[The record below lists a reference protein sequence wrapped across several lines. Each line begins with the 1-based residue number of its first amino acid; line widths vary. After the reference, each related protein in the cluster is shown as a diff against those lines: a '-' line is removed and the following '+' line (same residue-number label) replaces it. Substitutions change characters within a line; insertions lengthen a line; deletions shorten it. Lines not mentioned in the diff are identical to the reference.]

1 VFKKS
6 SRIALATALGASV
19 LVAGSAAVPAQ
30 AKTVKACVNKSTGEL
45 RILTGKKKCKKGW
58 KKISWNKKGATG
70 PQGNPGAQ
78 GPNLSVKDSTGK
90 VLGKFL
96 GVFPQGL
103 TLLSVEIDGGA
114 YTYLPNGLLFT
125 SFMSDSPRYKTN
137 DCTGTAY
144 LTSSSAIT
152 TQFLTGSAGGPSRV
166 AYRKTDPTYGP
177 PQAWEFT
184 STSENAVALQLY
196 RRDKTFTCLPEAAVY
211 NGTLVVLSPVP
222 APPDVPGPLT
232 IG

>member
-19 LVAGSAAVPAQ
+19 LVAGGAAVPAQ

-45 RILTGKKKCKKGW
+45 RILTGSKNKCKKGW

-70 PQGNPGAQ
+70 PQGNQGAQ
-78 GPNLSVKDSTGK
+78 GPNLVVKDGTGK

-96 GVFPQGL
+96 GLFPAGFAL
-103 TLLSVEIDGGA
+103 MFVEIDGGS
-114 YTYLPNGLLFT
+114 YLYAPNGTVYPFGGG
-125 SFMSDSPRYKTN
+125 SPAFKTN
-137 DCTGTAY
+137 TCTGTGY
-144 LTSSSAIT
+144 VRSSSPQS
-152 TQFLTGSAGGPSRV
+152 TQLITGSAGGPTRLV
-166 AYRKTDPTYGP
+166 YRKSDPPLGP
-177 PQAWEFT
+177 TFAWAFT
-184 STSENAVALQLY
+184 ATTETVNQVMYTLDSAGNCVADGNHNGTIVALQSV
-196 RRDKTFTCLPEAAVY
+196 A
-211 NGTLVVLSPVP
+211 